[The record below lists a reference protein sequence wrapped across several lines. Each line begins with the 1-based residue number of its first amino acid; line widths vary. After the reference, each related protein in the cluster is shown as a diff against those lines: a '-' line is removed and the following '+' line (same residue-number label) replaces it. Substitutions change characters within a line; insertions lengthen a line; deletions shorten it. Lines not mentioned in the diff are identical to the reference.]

1 MILTVLLSSLAVPNL
16 AKAQNASPTNENCGS
31 NSITSES
38 TFSSY
43 SPNYMNC
50 NSNSLAI
57 PKIAGRNALQ
67 TLSCNDALSDLYLY
81 RSEANTALNDLSC
94 DNNPEL
100 SKTTSPQCC
109 KKHGG
114 TNHKPKSHKPK
125 GGSKWPDPFIDGTIP
140 EPDVPL

>member
-1 MILTVLLSSLAVPNL
+1 LFIAVYQPYFTSS
-16 AKAQNASPTNENCGS
+16 
-31 NSITSES
+31 
-38 TFSSY
+38 
-43 SPNYMNC
+43 
-50 NSNSLAI
+50 
-57 PKIAGRNALQ
+57 KIAGRNALQ

-114 TNHKPKSHKPK
+114 TNHKPKGGGGHGSIGG
-125 GGSKWPDPFIDGTIP
+125 GGSTDIPDD
-140 EPDVPL
+140 DVPK